1 MRKTL
6 NMQKPQFFLGF
17 CRFFLTSQTF
27 RLGRTTTQSRSRS
40 LPTIASHKDRAK
52 NSFGGRF
59 WKDLGRPWASLGR
72 LWGPLGQLLA
82 PVGHFLGVSWA
93 RLGPSW
99 PSLCWSVALLSSVL
113 TSRGAPGVDF
123 RRFWDVPG
131 SVLDGFWSWLGL
143 FSAVPRTSLH
153 IVFIDAAPALLHL
166 LALCLLPFWCGGLC
180 AAHPPPPEGRAER
193 AR

>member
-1 MRKTL
+1 M
-6 NMQKPQFFLGF
+6 
-17 CRFFLTSQTF
+17 
-27 RLGRTTTQSRSRS
+27 
-40 LPTIASHKDRAK
+40 
-52 NSFGGRF
+52 
-59 WKDLGRPWASLGR
+59 GRPWASLGR
-72 LWGPLGQLLA
+72 LWGPLGQLVA
-82 PVGHFLGVSWA
+82 PVGHFLGASWPL
-93 RLGPSW
+93 LGPSW

-153 IVFIDAAPALLHL
+153 IVFIDAATALLHL

-180 AAHPPPPEGRAER
+180 AAHGIRRTARRCPGVSEQCVGHTAGNTCRIYLREGPPRPKDQRSF
-193 AR
+193 